1 MPTYTFYDTV
11 TQEEYDVSM
20 KISELDD
27 YKKLNPQCNQVY
39 TPIAIAGD
47 HLMNSG
53 PKVDGGFQE
62 SMQRIASAHPDSPL
76 ADRYG
81 SGKTSKQI
89 KTKEILKK
97 HMK

>member
-1 MPTYTFYDTV
+1 
-11 TQEEYDVSM
+11 
-20 KISELDD
+20 
-27 YKKLNPQCNQVY
+27 
-39 TPIAIAGD
+39 
-47 HLMNSG
+47 MNSG

-81 SGKTSKQI
+81 SGRTSKQI